1 MNISYHVVKHEDRLV
16 LHIQFTLL
24 NLHFLFDLTECL
36 ELQNRSVVSMDD
48 LSSLDSWAQSVL
60 SRSSLGSSM
69 SLASTCTAVSST
81 NTTPGGSPS
90 STPNLKKKK
99 FNLKPALKLNMDTN
113 TWTTTKHKRRRH
125 KYKKNIQASVSTHI
139 SYFFEVQ

>member
-1 MNISYHVVKHEDRLV
+1 ML
-16 LHIQFTLL
+16 LIQSTLL
-24 NLHFLFDLTECL
+24 LLHFLFVLIECL

-48 LSSLDSWAQSVL
+48 LSSLDSWAQSVI

-69 SLASTCTAVSST
+69 SLASTCTAISSA
-81 NTTPGGSPS
+81 NTTPGGSPN

-99 FNLKPALKLNMDTN
+99 FNLKPALKLNMDNN

-125 KYKKNIQASVSTHI
+125 KYKKNLQASVSTHI
-139 SYFFEVQ
+139 SYSFKKKKNCFKCKIIFPKE